1 MKAKGN
7 NLQEL
12 LDLRQKMILEGRLE
26 GMDSLNRIIHKL
38 ELRSFL
44 EDTSG
49 TGGPSGAVT
58 GSAVGGGGVAY
69 SNAGIGG
76 MGAVVA
82 PQPSIFA
89 GSTGGNAYKAGGG
102 SDGSGD
108 ITFPFPALGGKKM
121 YQKAPVPDREH
132 GSKVK
137 KKSRRGAEN
146 LKKLKSLF
154 NRDLN
159 KEFKKPGK
167 VMSFEEYEKDLMNR
181 VTKSS

>member
-1 MKAKGN
+1 MNINLN

-12 LDLRQKMILEGRLE
+12 LDIRQKLILEDKQEETKYINRLIHRLE
-26 GMDSLNRIIHKL
+26 IK
-38 ELRSFL
+38 SFL
-44 EDTSG
+44 EDTSA

-58 GSAVGGGGVAY
+58 GSTVGGGGVAY

-89 GSTGGNAYKAGGG
+89 GSTSGQAYQAGGG

-108 ITFPFPALGGKKM
+108 IAFPFPALGGKKM
-121 YQKAPVPDREH
+121 YQKTPVAAREH
-132 GSKVK
+132 GSKVGK
-137 KKSRRGAEN
+137 KRRKDQVD

-159 KEFKKPGK
+159 KDLKKPGK

-181 VTKSS
+181 VTKSN

>member
-1 MKAKGN
+1 MN
-7 NLQEL
+7 INSTNLQEL
-12 LDLRQKMILEGRLE
+12 MDIRQKLILEGRQE
-26 GMDSLNRIIHKL
+26 DTNYLNRLIHRL
-38 ELRSFL
+38 ELKSFL
-44 EDTSG
+44 EDTSA

-89 GSTGGNAYKAGGG
+89 GSTSGPAYKAGGG
-102 SDGSGD
+102 TDGSGD
-108 ITFPFPALGGKKM
+108 VAFPFPALGGKKM
-121 YQKAPVPDREH
+121 YQKAPVPGREH
-132 GSKVK
+132 GSKVGK
-137 KKSRRGAEN
+137 KRRKDQVN

-159 KEFKKPGK
+159 KDLGKRGK
-167 VMSFEEYEKDLMNR
+167 VMSFEEYEKDLMNKIKR
-181 VTKSS
+181 SN

>member
-1 MKAKGN
+1 MKSKEN

-12 LDLRQKMILEGRLE
+12 LVLREKMILEGKQNELE
-26 GMDSLNRIIHKL
+26 TLNRIIHRL
-38 ELRSFL
+38 ELKSFL
-44 EDTSG
+44 EDTSA

-58 GSAVGGGGVAY
+58 GSGVGGGGVAY

-89 GSTGGNAYKAGGG
+89 GSTSGQAYQAGGG

-108 ITFPFPALGGKKM
+108 IAFPFPALGGKKM
-121 YQKAPVPDREH
+121 YQKTPTPDREH
-132 GSKVK
+132 GSKVSK
-137 KKSRRGAEN
+137 KKRKDQTN

-159 KEFKKPGK
+159 REFKKPGK
-167 VMSFEEYEKDLMNR
+167 VMSFEEYEKDLINK
-181 VTKSS
+181 VTKSN

>member
-1 MKAKGN
+1 MKAKRN

-12 LDLRQKMILEGRLE
+12 LDLRQEMILEGKVE
-26 GMDSLNRIIHKL
+26 GMESLNRIIHRL
-38 ELRSFL
+38 ELKSFF
-44 EDTSG
+44 EDTAA

-58 GSAVGGGGVAY
+58 GSSVGGGGVAY

-108 ITFPFPALGGKKM
+108 IAFPFPALGGKKM
-121 YQKAPVPDREH
+121 YQKAPAPNREH
-132 GSKVK
+132 GSKIGK
-137 KKSRRGAEN
+137 KTRKGSEN

-159 KEFKKPGK
+159 KDFKKPGK
-167 VMSFEEYEKDLMNR
+167 VMSFEDYEKSLINK
-181 VTKSS
+181 VTKSN

>member
-1 MKAKGN
+1 MKAKEN

-12 LDLRQKMILEGRLE
+12 LDLRQKMILEGKHDELRT
-26 GMDSLNRIIHKL
+26 LNRIIHRL
-38 ELRSFL
+38 ELKSFL
-44 EDTSG
+44 EDTSA

-58 GSAVGGGGVAY
+58 GSSVGGGGVAY

-89 GSTGGNAYKAGGG
+89 GSTSGNAYKAGGG

-108 ITFPFPALGGKKM
+108 IAFPFPALGGKKM

-132 GSKVK
+132 GSKVR
-137 KKSRRGAEN
+137 KKSRNER
-146 LKKLKSLF
+146 
-154 NRDLN
+154 
-159 KEFKKPGK
+159 
-167 VMSFEEYEKDLMNR
+167 
-181 VTKSS
+181 

>member
-1 MKAKGN
+1 MKANGN

-12 LDLRQKMILEGRLE
+12 LDLRQTMILEGKMNGIDHINRL
-26 GMDSLNRIIHKL
+26 IHKL
-38 ELRSFL
+38 ELKSFF
-44 EDTSG
+44 EDTSA

-58 GSAVGGGGVAY
+58 GSTVGGGGVAY

-89 GSTGGNAYKAGGG
+89 GSTGGGAFQAGGG
-102 SDGSGD
+102 SSGSGD
-108 ITFPFPALGGKKM
+108 IAFPFPALGGKKM

-132 GSKVK
+132 GSKVGK
-137 KKSRRGAEN
+137 KRRKDQTN

-159 KEFKKPGK
+159 KDLKKPGK
-167 VMSFEEYEKDLMNR
+167 VMSFEEYEKDLLNR
-181 VTKSS
+181 VTKSN